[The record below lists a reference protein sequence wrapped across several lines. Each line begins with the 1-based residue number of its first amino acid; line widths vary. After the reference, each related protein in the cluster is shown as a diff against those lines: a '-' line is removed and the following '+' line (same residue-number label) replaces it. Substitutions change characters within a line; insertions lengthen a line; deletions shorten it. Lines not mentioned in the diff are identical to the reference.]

1 MARSEYQ
8 GWPPGVVRGSGL
20 QAVIASSEN
29 QTVKLPRCRKLA
41 SYAGQFVTVRCWRGI
56 RWRRSWL
63 SLKGTIG
70 IHGQERA
77 KGVLSYATPLLSTNR
92 LIPAPRWPV
101 RQTRRPQREAR
112 PPTRSPPT
120 CGPPTCGPRRVGAQ
134 VVSIRPHKSQPLHR
148 EVTFK
153 TLILIR
159 RARGD

>member
-1 MARSEYQ
+1 MASSEYQ
-8 GWPPGVVRGSGL
+8 GWPPRVVRGSAL

-41 SYAGQFVTVRCWRGI
+41 SYAGQFVTLRCWRGI

-92 LIPAPRWPV
+92 LIPAPR
-101 RQTRRPQREAR
+101 
-112 PPTRSPPT
+112 
-120 CGPPTCGPRRVGAQ
+120 CRVGAGRLYILDPAQ
-134 VVSIRPHKSQPLHR
+134 GERVRKR
-148 EVTFK
+148 EG
-153 TLILIR
+153 L
-159 RARGD
+159 AMGA